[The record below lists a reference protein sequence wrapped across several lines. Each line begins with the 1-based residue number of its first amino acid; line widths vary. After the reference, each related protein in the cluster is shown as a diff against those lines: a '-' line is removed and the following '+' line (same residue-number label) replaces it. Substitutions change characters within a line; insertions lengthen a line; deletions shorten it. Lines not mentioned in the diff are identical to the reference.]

1 MEPDMKTNETTISW
15 MKWLILA
22 LAFTSYLMGFIVR
35 FAWAPLIPVA
45 SPELGIDMTR
55 AGLYMSAF
63 YIGYVL
69 THIPAGLLA
78 DRFGVR
84 YILVAAMLLEGFSS
98 IGMAFIGSF
107 GPGFMIRIVTG
118 LGAGTVYAAAVRSV
132 ATWFGP
138 RERGIAFGVLMLSPT
153 AGVLVSNQVASLV
166 MHYSS
171 WRSVFIVVGCWAIVQ
186 AVILFFLMKDTGE
199 RTEGQSF
206 ISGLRFITGNRNI
219 MRMAFAGFCLMWVQ
233 IGFISWGNT
242 AIKNVGFTIEKAGFI
257 MTLFGVGGI
266 LGPLVSGYLAD
277 LFNDKKW
284 LLMFG
289 VFLLIPLVLLFGNS
303 TSFAALTALACALG
317 FVNGY
322 INTFLPLMVSEYS
335 GPQWAATAN
344 GVTGCIFQ
352 MGAIV
357 GPAVIG
363 LSIDITNSFQSVWW
377 LLAAGPVVGIAFLM
391 TIKKTQPAVYSESLT

>member
-1 MEPDMKTNETTISW
+1 M
-15 MKWLILA
+15 ILV

-45 SPELGIDMTR
+45 APDLAIDMTR

-98 IGMAFIGSF
+98 LGMAFIDSF
-107 GPGFMIRIVTG
+107 GPGFVIRIITG
-118 LGAGTVYAAAVRSV
+118 LGAGTVYAATVRSV
-132 ATWFGP
+132 ATWFAP

-153 AGVLVSNQVASLV
+153 AGVLVSNQLASLV

-171 WRSVFIVVGCWAIVQ
+171 WRSVFLVVGCWAIVQ
-186 AVILFFLMKDTGE
+186 ALIIFFFMKDTGE

-206 ISGLRFITGNRNI
+206 ISGLRFVTGNANI

-242 AIKNVGFTIEKAGFI
+242 AIKNLGFTMEKAGFI

-277 LFNDKKW
+277 LFDDKKY
-284 LLMFG
+284 LLIFG
-289 VFLLIPLVLLFGNS
+289 VFLLIPLVLIFGNT
-303 TSFAALTALACALG
+303 TSFVMLAGLACGLG

-352 MGAIV
+352 MGAIL
-357 GPAVIG
+357 GPAIIG
-363 LSIDITNSFQSVWW
+363 LSIDITDSFRFVWW
-377 LLAAGPVVGIAFLM
+377 LLAMGPIMGIIFLM
-391 TIKKTQPAVYSESLT
+391 YITKSQQPLFSKA